1 MELVTPGIGLIFW
14 QTVLF
19 LLTLF
24 VLARFAWKPIMASL
38 HEREETIES
47 ALREADRAR
56 VEMQKL
62 QSENQN
68 LLAEARAERDRI
80 LREAQ
85 QAGNQLIEQAK
96 QRSTE
101 EGGRM
106 INQARAEIDTQK
118 RAALAEIK
126 TLAGQLSVEIA
137 EKVLRRELKDE
148 AAQKALVTEYLK
160 DVKLN

>member
-1 MELVTPGIGLIFW
+1 MQLVTPEFGLIFW
-14 QTVLF
+14 QLLTFLIVLF
-19 LLTLF
+19 LLS
-24 VLARFAWKPIMASL
+24 RFAWKPIMAGL
-38 HEREETIES
+38 REREASIES

-56 VEMQKL
+56 LEMQNL
-62 QSENQN
+62 QAQNQN

-85 QAGNQLIEQAK
+85 HGANQLIETAK
-96 QRSTE
+96 QRATQ
-101 EGGRM
+101 EG
-106 INQARAEIDTQK
+106 ARQLEAARQEIDTQK

-126 TLAGQLSVEIA
+126 NTASQLSLDIA
-137 EKVLRRELKDE
+137 EKLLRRELKDD

>member
-14 QTVLF
+14 QTLLF

-38 HEREETIES
+38 REREETIEN

-56 VEMQKL
+56 LEMQQL
-62 QSENQN
+62 RSQNEN
-68 LLAEARAERDRI
+68 LLAEARAERDRV

-85 QAGNQLIEQAK
+85 AAGNQLIEQAK
-96 QRSTE
+96 QRATD
-101 EGGRM
+101 EGAR
-106 INQARAEIDTQK
+106 QLAAARAEIESQK
-118 RAALAEIK
+118 RAALAEIR
-126 TLAGQLSVEIA
+126 TLAGTLSVEIA
-137 EKVLRRELKDE
+137 EKVLRRELQDE
-148 AAQKALVTEYLK
+148 AAQKALVNEYLK